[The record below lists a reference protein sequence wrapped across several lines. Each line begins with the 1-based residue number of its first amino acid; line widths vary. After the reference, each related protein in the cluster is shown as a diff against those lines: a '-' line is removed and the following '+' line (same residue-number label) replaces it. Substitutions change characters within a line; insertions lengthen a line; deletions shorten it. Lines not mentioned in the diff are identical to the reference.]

1 MRDHTCSS
9 TRFIKAAPRL
19 TLCSCDTE
27 CLAVIVN
34 DHGNCVERMS
44 HHGRRVSEK
53 HVRFGESIADVT
65 QPPLHIARSV
75 KITTSLWLHW
85 KVEQA

>member
-9 TRFIKAAPRL
+9 TRFIKSVLLRHGVSR
-19 TLCSCDTE
+19 CHS
-27 CLAVIVN
+27 N

>member
-1 MRDHTCSS
+1 MRDHTCST

-19 TLCSCDTE
+19 TLCSWDTE
-27 CLAVIVN
+27 RLAVIVMTTVTAWR
-34 DHGNCVERMS
+34 GCLIM
-44 HHGRRVSEK
+44 GRRVSEK